1 MEKTERGF
9 TIYGRVTDGRGNV
22 ATVQESSAVGGP
34 YAWVFV
40 RDAEGRDVTFHR
52 PTGSHVPATMHLDAA
67 QARALARLLQAFAGD
82 RDAGEE
88 AWLRGELAGLARRV
102 FLVPDAPADVVLRTL
117 SARLDGDDRRA
128 RELHEVKAQ
137 RDMLAN
143 AVLAYLKGAGA
154 PRGAPPA
161 ATAAP
166 TAGAPP
172 APTCGGAGE
181 PLLRRPR
188 HEGDR
193 RGSGPRR
200 RGLGGVH
207 RAGARGDGPPARAP
221 RRPRRARLLPRGVRP
236 HGARGGGRDA
246 LVRARVDFPLT
257 PNHCCIHP
265 CLRVAEVRA
274 EGATP
279 VPEGYVA
286 LGAEALAR
294 RLGVHRVTAWRRMER
309 LKAVQRSDPDAL
321 RVVELPVAIGSGAR
335 RLALHVLWPVSDAA

>member
-1 MEKTERGF
+1 MSAPSVAFELLLE
-9 TIYGRVTDGRGNV
+9 DGTAV
-22 ATVQESSAVGGP
+22 ALDVAPDALGYHV
-34 YAWVFV
+34 V
-40 RDAEGRDVTFHR
+40 RDG
-52 PTGSHVPATMHLDAA
+52 
-67 QARALARLLQAFAGD
+67 
-82 RDAGEE
+82 
-88 AWLRGELAGLARRV
+88 AGLERTINAADPWAAVAGVAR
-102 FLVPDAPADVVLRTL
+102 
-117 SARLDGDDRRA
+117 SMRLPSPLAAIRR
-128 RELHEVKAQ
+128 
-137 RDMLAN
+137 
-143 AVLAYLKGAGA
+143 
-154 PRGAPPA
+154 
-161 ATAAP
+161 
-166 TAGAPP
+166 
-172 APTCGGAGE
+172 
-181 PLLRRPR
+181 
-188 HEGDR
+188 
-193 RGSGPRR
+193 
-200 RGLGGVH
+200 
-207 RAGARGDGPPARAP
+207 
-221 RRPRRARLLPRGVRP
+221 RRARLLPRGVRP